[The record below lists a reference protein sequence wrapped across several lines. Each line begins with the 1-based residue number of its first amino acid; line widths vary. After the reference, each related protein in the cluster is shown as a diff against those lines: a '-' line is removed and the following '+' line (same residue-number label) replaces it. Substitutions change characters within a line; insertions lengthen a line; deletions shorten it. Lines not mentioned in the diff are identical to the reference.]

1 MAGAARLWPWRGE
14 GPGAGRGGEGSG
26 VGGKAQGEG
35 GGKYRIKE
43 PQEMLRAAV
52 ESIDALIVVCE

>member
-1 MAGAARLWPWRGE
+1 MAGAGLRGD
-14 GPGAGRGGEGSG
+14 GSG

-43 PQEMLRAAV
+43 PQALIRAAV
-52 ESIDALIVVCE
+52 ASIDDVLALQ